1 MPAERTFS
9 IGEMRRRL
17 PKEFLEGL
25 AETFPP
31 HLIERILRG
40 MGALR
45 PMSLRVN
52 TLKMD
57 ARELIRFFNNNA
69 VKHRRIHW
77 YPDAFVISRARERD
91 AEAWAPYREGR
102 IYLQSLS
109 SMLPALALSPKAGE
123 SVLDLTAAP
132 GSKTT
137 QMAALMCNRGFI
149 LANDANPLRAERLLY
164 NLNLQGCTIAQV
176 RTDRG
181 EKLGMEMPE
190 RFDRV
195 LLDAPCS
202 GEGRFA
208 AMDPSTYRSWSLRT
222 VGECARL
229 QRRLIASAVR
239 ALKPGGV
246 LLYSTC
252 TLNREENEKTVHAA
266 LERHPLEVEALPIA
280 VPGAIKGNA
289 EGLDSSLAKA
299 ARILPDGEF
308 EGFFLCLMRKTA
320 SMKGD

>member
-25 AETFPP
+25 IDAFPP
-31 HLIERILRG
+31 HLIERILHG

-57 ARELIRFFNNNA
+57 ARELIRFFNKNA
-69 VKHRRIHW
+69 VKHRRIIW
-77 YPDAFVISRARERD
+77 YPDAFIISRARERD

-109 SMLPALALSPKAGE
+109 SMLPALALAPKAGE

-137 QMAALMCNRGFI
+137 QMAALMGNRGFI

-176 RTDRG
+176 RVDPG
-181 EKLGMEMPE
+181 ERLGMEMPE

-208 AMDPSTYRSWSLRT
+208 ATDPSTYRSWSPRT

-252 TLNREENEKTVHAA
+252 TLNRDENEKTVHAA
-266 LERHPLEVEALPIA
+266 LERHPLEVAALPVKI
-280 VPGAIKGNA
+280 PGALA
-289 EGLDSSLAKA
+289 GLRDSLNPSLARA
-299 ARILPDGEF
+299 VRVLPSGEL

-320 SMKGD
+320 STKGD